1 MDVMGIIM
9 LAFLLIFVFLLF
21 YFVPVGMWIQA
32 MVSLGIGRITI
43 IDLIRMRL
51 RKISPRLIVDA
62 VINTHK
68 AGLVSIKTDML
79 ETHYLAG
86 GNVVNVVFALIASD
100 KANIPLTF
108 ETATAID
115 LAGRDVKTAVETSV
129 YPKVIDAPR
138 EGFLSAV
145 AKDGIEL
152 KARARVTVRTNIP
165 GLVGGATDDT
175 IIARVGEGIVSAIG
189 SSTNYGGVLENPDN
203 ISRAVLE
210 KGLDAGTAFEILS
223 IDIADLDVGKN
234 VGAQLQ
240 ADQAEADLRVAQARA
255 ETRRAMAVAEEQE
268 MKARTQEMQA
278 KVVASEAEV
287 PLAMAQAFRE
297 GKLGVFDYV
306 NMKNI
311 QADTDMRESISGGSE
326 STSTQAPER
335 NKH

>member
-1 MDVMGIIM
+1 MGIIM

-21 YFVPVGMWIQA
+21 YFVPVGMWIQG

-51 RKISPRLIVDA
+51 RKISPRLIVDG

-306 NMKNI
+306 NMRNI

-326 STSTQAPER
+326 SGSTQAPER
-335 NKH
+335 DKH

>member
-21 YFVPVGMWIQA
+21 YFVPVGMWILG

-189 SSTNYGGVLENPDN
+189 SSGSYSNVLENPDN
-203 ISRAVLE
+203 ISKAVLF
-210 KGLDAGTAFEILS
+210 KGLDAGTAYEILS

-335 NKH
+335 GKD